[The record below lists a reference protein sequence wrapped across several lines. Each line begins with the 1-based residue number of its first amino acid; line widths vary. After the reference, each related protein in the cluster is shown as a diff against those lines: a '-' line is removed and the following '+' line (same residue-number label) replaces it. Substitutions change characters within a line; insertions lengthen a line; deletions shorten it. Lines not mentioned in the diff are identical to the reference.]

1 MPPAC
6 YNHNMDQIIAG
17 FFKNFNL
24 ILLAAGIVVGLWT
37 GRPGRRAEQL
47 FRWVILLGAGMVS
60 LYAAGMHIFF
70 GPLAASNIGWETS
83 PFQYE
88 VGVANLGFGLLCV
101 LSFRAGYAFRLAA
114 VMGLTCWLWGNAMGH
129 IRQMIVA
136 GNFAPGNAGPW
147 FWTDVLGPLLLIVLL
162 RLAHSE
168 TRRG

>member
-1 MPPAC
+1 
-6 YNHNMDQIIAG
+6 MDKIIAG
-17 FFKNFNL
+17 IFKNFNVVM
-24 ILLAAGIVVGLWT
+24 LAAGIAVGLWT

-47 FRWVILLGAGMVS
+47 FRWVSLLGAGIVG

-70 GPLAASNIGWETS
+70 GPPAAANIGWQPS

-88 VGVANLGFGLLCV
+88 VGIANLAVGLLSV
-101 LSFRAGYAFRLAA
+101 LSFRASYAFRLAA
-114 VMGLTCWLWGNAMGH
+114 VMGLACWLWGNAVGH

-147 FWTDVLGPLLLIVLL
+147 FWTDVLVPLLLIALL

-168 TRRG
+168 VRRG